1 LLQKNKYNKN
11 YVEDVMTEETK
22 AKLLKIFLIIT
33 GLFFIFGVFA
43 MMNYIMPESWG
54 WEPRQSEYEQMIV
67 IIYAT
72 LGVFLI
78 LAAKNPSEHR
88 SLLWF
93 TVWSSITHGGVML
106 YQALVSGGHEHAN
119 LIGDVP
125 ALFAVAIVLWFLM
138 PKHKTM

>member
-1 LLQKNKYNKN
+1 
-11 YVEDVMTEETK
+11 MTEDNK

-33 GLFFIFGVFA
+33 GIFFIIGIYP
-43 MMNYIMPESWG
+43 MMNIIAPESWG
-54 WEPRQSEYEQMIV
+54 WTPRQSEYEEMIIV
-67 IIYAT
+67 IYAT

-93 TVWSSITHGGVML
+93 TVWSSITHGGIMA
-106 YQALVSGGHEHAN
+106 YQAITSHEGHEHAN
-119 LIGDVP
+119 LFGDVP

-138 PKHKTM
+138 PKRV

>member
-1 LLQKNKYNKN
+1 
-11 YVEDVMTEETK
+11 MTEETR
-22 AKLLKIFLIIT
+22 AKLLKIFLIVT
-33 GLFFIFGVFA
+33 GIFFIFGVFA
-43 MMNYIMPESWG
+43 MMKYIAPDSWG
-54 WEPRQSEYEQMIV
+54 WEPRQSEYEEMIM

-93 TVWSSITHGGVML
+93 TVWSSITHGGIMA
-106 YQALVSGGHEHAN
+106 YQAITSEGGHEHAN
-119 LIGDVP
+119 LFGDVP

-138 PKHKTM
+138 PKRT

>member
-1 LLQKNKYNKN
+1 ME
-11 YVEDVMTEETK
+11 VIMAEETK

-43 MMNYIMPESWG
+43 MMNYIAPESWG
-54 WEPRQSEYEQMIV
+54 WGPRQSEYEQMIV

-78 LAAKNPSEHR
+78 LAAKDPSEHR

-106 YQALVSGGHEHAN
+106 IQALVSDGHEHAN
-119 LIGDVP
+119 LFGDIP

-138 PKHKTM
+138 PKRT

>member
-1 LLQKNKYNKN
+1 
-11 YVEDVMTEETK
+11 MAEESK

-33 GLFFIFGVFA
+33 GIFFIIGIYP
-43 MMNYIMPESWG
+43 MMNIIAPESWG
-54 WEPRQSEYEQMIV
+54 WTPRQSEYEEMII

-78 LAAKNPSEHR
+78 LAAKNPSDHR

-93 TVWSSITHGGVML
+93 TVWSSITHGGIMA
-106 YQALVSGGHEHAN
+106 YQAITSEGGHEHAN
-119 LIGDVP
+119 LFGDVP

-138 PKHKTM
+138 PTRRDT